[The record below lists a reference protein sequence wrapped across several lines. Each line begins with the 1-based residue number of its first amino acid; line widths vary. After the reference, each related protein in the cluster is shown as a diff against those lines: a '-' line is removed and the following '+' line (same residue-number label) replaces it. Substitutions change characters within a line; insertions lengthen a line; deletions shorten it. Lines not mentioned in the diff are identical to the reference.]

1 MPDHPLRRDARHQTV
16 TGCRAKALAAP
27 LPRHVDASP
36 GPGRAAPLPSRRG
49 GLGRG
54 LDALIPAF
62 GEGAAATL
70 DIDIDAI
77 VPNPYQPRVEIDQE
91 ALETLAASIRV
102 HGVIQPLV
110 VTHGQERGR
119 YVLIAGERRWRAA
132 RLAGLGAVPAVVKEA
147 VPRAML
153 ELALVENV
161 VRADLSPLEEAAAY
175 RQLIDDFGLTQ
186 AAVAERVGRSRV
198 SVTNTLRLL
207 ALPDRVQRALGA
219 GEISEGHARAL
230 LGLATAADQVAALEW
245 VLEKGLS
252 VRQTEE
258 LVRRWAEAKRRQVG
272 LSGRN
277 LRLEARA
284 TVMRRCARRSSM
296 GCSGRWAR
304 GWVPPGERG
313 RRHADDPL
321 RLGRG
326 AQRALRETGRRKPLV
341 ALVTPQE
348 SQEEGIG

>member
-1 MPDHPLRRDARHQTV
+1 MPSDSPS
-16 TGCRAKALAAP
+16 G
-27 LPRHVDASP
+27 ASSTSTSGSEAERP
-36 GPGRAAPLPSRRG
+36 DRPASLSSRRG

-54 LDALIPAF
+54 LEALIPAF
-62 GEGAAATL
+62 GEGPTAATL

-77 VPNPYQPRVEIDQE
+77 SPNPYQPRLEMDQE

-102 HGVIQPLV
+102 HGVIQPVV
-110 VTHGQERGR
+110 VTHGPERGR
-119 YVLIAGERRWRAA
+119 YILIAGERRWRAA
-132 RLAGLGAVPAVVKEA
+132 RLAGMGAVPAVVKDA

-161 VRADLSPLEEAAAY
+161 VRADLAPLEEAAAY

-207 ALPDRVQRALGA
+207 ALPDRVQQALGA

-230 LGLATAADQVAALEW
+230 LGLPTAPEQVAALEW

-258 LVRRWAEAKRRQVG
+258 LVRRWAAGESAPADRSAAKTIPESERDAVLRQAFIDG
-272 LSGRN
+272 L
-277 LRLEARA
+277 
-284 TVMRRCARRSSM
+284 
-296 GCSGRWAR
+296 
-304 GWVPPGERG
+304 
-313 RRHADDPL
+313 
-321 RLGRG
+321 
-326 AQRALRETGRRKPLV
+326 QRALGTRVGFRPAKEGGGTLTIHYNSDEELN
-341 ALVTPQE
+341 ALYTKLGGE
-348 SQEEGIG
+348 DLW

>member
-1 MPDHPLRRDARHQTV
+1 MPYRPLQ
-16 TGCRAKALAAP
+16 
-27 LPRHVDASP
+27 PR
-36 GPGRAAPLPSRRG
+36 RAAPDSDRMPTDSPSGASSTSTSSSSAGPDRSGPQSPRRG

-54 LDALIPAF
+54 LDALIPAY
-62 GEGAAATL
+62 GEGAAAAL

-77 VPNPYQPRVEIDQE
+77 SPNPYQPRVEMDAE

-110 VTHGQERGR
+110 VTRGPERGR
-119 YVLIAGERRWRAA
+119 FVLIAGERRWRAA
-132 RLAGLGAVPAVVKEA
+132 RLAGLGAVPAVIKEA

-161 VRADLSPLEEAAAY
+161 VRADLAPLEEAAAY

-186 AAVAERVGRSRV
+186 AAVAERVGRSRA

-219 GEISEGHARAL
+219 GDISEGHARAL
-230 LGLATAADQVAALEW
+230 LGLPTAPEQVAALEW

-258 LVRRWAEAKRRQVG
+258 LVRRWAACESPKGGPAPP
-272 LSGRN
+272 
-277 LRLEARA
+277 EPA
-284 TVMRRCARRSSM
+284 
-296 GCSGRWAR
+296 AR
-304 GWVPPGERG
+304 GESDRDAALCQAFVDG
-313 RRHADDPL
+313 L
-321 RLGRG
+321 
-326 AQRALRETGRRKPLV
+326 QRALGTRVGFRPAKEGGGTLTIHYNSDEELN
-341 ALVTPQE
+341 ALYE
-348 SQEEGIG
+348 KLGGKELW

>member
-1 MPDHPLRRDARHQTV
+1 MPSDSPSGAS
-16 TGCRAKALAAP
+16 AAP
-27 LPRHVDASP
+27 ASSS
-36 GPGRAAPLPSRRG
+36 GQDRAAPLSSRRG

-62 GEGAAATL
+62 GEGGPAAAL

-77 VPNPYQPRVEIDQE
+77 SPNPYQPRIEMDPE

-110 VTHGQERGR
+110 VTNGPERGL
-119 YVLIAGERRWRAA
+119 YILIAGERRWRAA
-132 RLAGLGAVPAVVKEA
+132 RLAGLGAVPAVIKEA

-161 VRADLSPLEEAAAY
+161 VRADLAPLEEAAAY

-219 GEISEGHARAL
+219 GEISEGHGRAL
-230 LGLATAADQVAALEW
+230 LGLPTAPEQVAGLEW
-245 VLEKGLS
+245 VVEKGLS

-258 LVRRWAEAKRRQVG
+258 LVRRWAAGEA
-272 LSGRN
+272 
-277 LRLEARA
+277 A
-284 TVMRRCARRSSM
+284 
-296 GCSGRWAR
+296 
-304 GWVPPGERG
+304 PGERAAAEATPQG
-313 RRHADDPL
+313 DREAVL
-321 RLGRG
+321 RQAFIDGL
-326 AQRALRETGRRKPLV
+326 QRALGTRVGFRPAKEGGGTLTIHYSSDEELN
-341 ALVTPQE
+341 ALYE
-348 SQEEGIG
+348 KLGGEDLW

>member
-1 MPDHPLRRDARHQTV
+1 MLSDSTRGDMPSTAPGQD
-16 TGCRAKALAAP
+16 RATS
-27 LPRHVDASP
+27 LPA
-36 GPGRAAPLPSRRG
+36 RRG

-54 LDALIPAF
+54 LDALIPTFTEDAP
-62 GEGAAATL
+62 AATL

-77 VPNPYQPRVEIDQE
+77 EPNPYQPRVEMNAE
-91 ALETLAASIRV
+91 HLETLAASIRV

-110 VTHGQERGR
+110 VTHGAERGR
-119 YVLIAGERRWRAA
+119 YILIAGERRWRAA

-147 VPRAML
+147 APRAML

-207 ALPDRVQRALGA
+207 ALPDRVQLALGA

-230 LGLATAADQVAALEW
+230 LGLPTAPEQVAALEW
-245 VLEKGLS
+245 LLQRGLS

-258 LVRRWAEAKRRQVG
+258 LVRRWASGGAPDGVRPGTEDGGRRT
-272 LSGRN
+272 
-277 LRLEARA
+277 E
-284 TVMRRCARRSSM
+284 
-296 GCSGRWAR
+296 
-304 GWVPPGERG
+304 GERREEVFRQAFIDG
-313 RRHADDPL
+313 L
-321 RLGRG
+321 
-326 AQRALRETGRRKPLV
+326 QRALGTRVGFRPAKEGGGTLTIHYDSDE
-341 ALVTPQE
+341 ALNALYEKLGGEQ
-348 SQEEGIG
+348 IW